1 MVTLSSL
8 LTEWLGFM
16 GRDSCTNPVSSNG
29 IALVGWLGNEDQS
42 SSQLAMSSNSLS
54 LLDEHFETWGF
65 TLDVFFSQALGRLQ
79 GFRPLLALGISSN
92 TLAAAMVSR
101 KGGRN
106 LVCPNNFDN
115 SRHSGQEGCD
125 VGAISSELSA
135 LEASWYFAM
144 ISIGNQGA

>member
-1 MVTLSSL
+1 MGVHVECFLLSGSGASSRL
-8 LTEWLGFM
+8 STALGSW
-16 GRDSCTNPVSSNG
+16 D
-29 IALVGWLGNEDQS
+29 IL
-42 SSQLAMSSNSLS
+42 
-54 LLDEHFETWGF
+54 EHFGSCNGQQEG
-65 TLDVFFSQALGRLQ
+65 
-79 GFRPLLALGISSN
+79 
-92 TLAAAMVSR
+92 
-101 KGGRN
+101 GGRN